1 VTLLGQRLRRK
12 EMSSFSHFHDR
23 LISIKFSWREVK
35 KKIKKKNRNYK
46 KIGFVEKI
54 WSNDRLV
61 FSLN

>member
-35 KKIKKKNRNYK
+35 KKIKKK
-46 KIGFVEKI
+46 I
-54 WSNDRLV
+54 
-61 FSLN
+61 